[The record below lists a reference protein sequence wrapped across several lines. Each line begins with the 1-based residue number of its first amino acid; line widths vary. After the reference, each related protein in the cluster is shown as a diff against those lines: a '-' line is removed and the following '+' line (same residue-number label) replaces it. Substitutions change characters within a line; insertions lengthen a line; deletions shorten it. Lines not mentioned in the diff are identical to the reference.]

1 MLNNAELLAKYKEE
15 KDLVCQGDPL
25 EEHRFPTFRAW
36 KVDYVREYLETHQT
50 VSVEL
55 ADKIMEAAQTE
66 ADVELL
72 LATISSKE
80 KDMTDETTTVTEPTE
95 AAVTGTVNATET
107 AAETAAE
114 TPTEAPK
121 AAAKGKGKKATTK
134 KAAAKPAAAPKP
146 ESKMSKARKIFEK
159 YYGKKTRAEVIKLFI
174 SDAGCTANGAATYY
188 QKMKSELPA

>member
-1 MLNNAELLAKYKEE
+1 MLNNAELLSKYKEE
-15 KDLVCQGDPL
+15 KNLVCQGDPL

-72 LATISSKE
+72 LATINSEETK
-80 KDMTDETTTVTEPTE
+80 MTDETTTPVAEPTE
-95 AAVTGTVNATET
+95 PVVTDAVNAAE
-107 AAETAAE
+107 AETSIE
-114 TPTEAPK
+114 TPK
-121 AAAKGKGKKATTK
+121 AAAKGKKATTK

-159 YYGKKTRAEVIKLFI
+159 HYGKKTRAEVIKLFI
-174 SDAGCTANGAATYY
+174 NEVGCTANGAATYY
-188 QKMKSELPA
+188 QKMKSELSV